1 MKIIEFDN
9 YINLPLSKEKERVIT
24 LGKFIG
30 FHKGHQKIFKK
41 AKEISLKENKELIIM
56 LYSDYNG
63 FLGDYKKNILP
74 LQTRLNLIKQYNPDY
89 ILIFEENKRNYEV
102 TREDFFNYLKNTL
115 NVKNVV
121 IGKNFTLNK
130 KDGKDDLL
138 EFENNFSLSLL
149 PLEKY
154 KGQIISTKL
163 LDLIL
168 SEGKVEEYK
177 KLTNFNYFYQGKIV
191 PGKLLGTKYKT
202 PTANA
207 SVSLSLKTPREGIYA
222 SYITIDNLKYYSVT
236 SISNNPTFNE
246 KNISYET
253 FILRF
258 NDNIYGKEVTVEL
271 LKFIREPKKFR
282 TIKSLYAEIELD
294 KKRARNF
301 FKIN

>member
-1 MKIIEFDN
+1 MKIIEFD
-9 YINLPLSKEKERVIT
+9 IDFRLPLNKEKEKVIA

-56 LYSDYNG
+56 LYSDYDG
-63 FLGDYKKNILP
+63 FLKDYRKSILP
-74 LQTRLNLIKQYNPDY
+74 LETRLKIIKQYNPDY
-89 ILIFEENKRNYEV
+89 ILIFEENKKNYEI
-102 TREDFFNYLKNTL
+102 TREDFFKYLKDYL

-138 EFENNFSLSLL
+138 EFKQNFSLSLL

-154 KGQIISTKL
+154 NGQIISTKL

-168 SEGKVEEYK
+168 IEGKVEEYK
-177 KLTNFNYFYQGKIV
+177 KLTNFNYFYQGKII

-202 PTANA
+202 PTANV
-207 SVSLSLKTPREGIYA
+207 SVFSSLKTPREGIYT
-222 SYITIDNLKYYSVT
+222 SYITVDNLKYYSIT
-236 SISNNPTFNE
+236 SISTNPTFDE
-246 KNISYET
+246 KKISYET
-253 FILRF
+253 FILKF
-258 NDNIYGKEVTVEL
+258 NNNIYGKEVTVEL

-282 TIKSLYAEIELD
+282 TIKLLYDEIELD
-294 KKRARNF
+294 KKRAMNYF
-301 FKIN
+301 NI